1 MNPFK
6 DITDKHDAD
15 VELLHP
21 VTRNPLGAAITI
33 AGPEHPKRKSIL
45 ADRARRIRRKLE
57 RTGKLKLDDPETEEA
72 DRIELLAG
80 CTLGW
85 SGLTGEDG
93 TPLPFSTEAA
103 ADLYTR
109 VGWIRAQMEA
119 AFDDRD
125 LFIQDSSSTSSTG
138 RAASSS

>member
-33 AGPEHPKRKSIL
+33 AGPEHPKRKAIL

-80 CTLGW
+80 CTLGPDYARPPVDAPATW
-85 SGLTGEDG
+85 RAPHAD
-93 TPLPFSTEAA
+93 A
-103 ADLYTR
+103 ADLANTD
-109 VGWIRAQMEA
+109 WWK
-119 AFDDRD
+119 AFGDPD
-125 LFIQDSSSTSSTG
+125 LDALID
-138 RAASSS
+138 AVEL